1 MPSRATMNRFVEHLA
16 GAAMLCLACWGNAHA
31 QPPSAAA
38 QAVRPLLDHQGDL
51 ASAEPGAIPASPDH
65 RTRAGLYATQAQACA
80 LQAALGQRL
89 IAVRVGCCGVPG
101 MDAAVHRVRE
111 AQVAEGFPPT
121 VPVLVFGDDMWHA
134 AQVVDRLTDLGLAR
148 VFLVRVP

>member
-1 MPSRATMNRFVEHLA
+1 MNRFVEHLA
-16 GAAMLCLACWGNAHA
+16 GAAVLCLACWSNAQA
-31 QPPSAAA
+31 QEPAAA
-38 QAVRPLLDHQGDL
+38 TQAVRPLPDERAEL
-51 ASAEPGAIPASPDH
+51 APADPDAVPASPDH
-65 RTRAGLYATQAQACA
+65 RTRAGLYVTEAQARA
-80 LQAALGQRL
+80 MQAAPGRQP

-101 MDAAVHRVRE
+101 MDAAVHRVRD
-111 AQVAEGFPPT
+111 AQIAEGLPLT